1 MAARSVYLLPSFTA
15 TSHFVAAAI
24 PQLLPLSCCRR
35 ALSVTMARR
44 PWANALDMYRK
55 VPTDLLEGTKRGSAM
70 SYLCLFSIGLLFYLE
85 TRSFFS
91 SSIATNIAL
100 DSNRE
105 ERFRVNFN
113 VTMMD
118 LRCDYATIDVVSVLG
133 TDQNVTQHVTKF
145 GVDAEGVKQRYAG
158 RNKNQHDI
166 VMSDELVTESI
177 EELHENGED
186 AISLDSQTLQ
196 FAKANNEF
204 LFVE

>member
-1 MAARSVYLLPSFTA
+1 
-15 TSHFVAAAI
+15 
-24 PQLLPLSCCRR
+24 
-35 ALSVTMARR
+35 
-44 PWANALDMYRK
+44 
-55 VPTDLLEGTKRGSAM
+55 
-70 SYLCLFSIGLLFYLE
+70 
-85 TRSFFS
+85 
-91 SSIATNIAL
+91 
-100 DSNRE
+100 
-105 ERFRVNFN
+105 
-113 VTMMD
+113 MD

>member
-1 MAARSVYLLPSFTA
+1 
-15 TSHFVAAAI
+15 
-24 PQLLPLSCCRR
+24 
-35 ALSVTMARR
+35 MARR

-204 LFVE
+204 LFVEWVFRNRWRRKLL